1 MTWWLK
7 DNDND
12 EDKYSE
18 YEMIEVDEEEEE
30 VEGDHANNAAM
41 IEGTYEVLR
50 RYLGDRAGEKLQP
63 VQRSCKPHKLP
74 NPPGPPKK
82 TRRRGRRGSR
92 GKASAKCAK
101 VGPRCM
107 PFQIDVEEL
116 RYSQLGC
123 SDIFSCGRP
132 VLQLAQDLLDR
143 KVRVSDPFLL
153 LSVFE
158 TRDSKTKRCIWRCF
172 DNRRLWA
179 LKEYAKRSGKK
190 NLKVN
195 VNLFD
200 ADTIHEVQRFIA
212 NSDFTDGK
220 GVKMRRSGRRN
231 KGKGKGTDHFF

>member
-1 MTWWLK
+1 
-7 DNDND
+7 
-12 EDKYSE
+12 
-18 YEMIEVDEEEEE
+18 
-30 VEGDHANNAAM
+30 M

-82 TRRRGRRGSR
+82 TRRGGSR

-132 VLQLAQDLLDR
+132 VLHLAQDLLDR

-153 LSVFE
+153 CVFE
-158 TRDSKTKRCIWRCF
+158 TRDSKTKRCIWRCI

-179 LKEYAKRSGKK
+179 SKEYAKRSGKK

-195 VNLFD
+195 VNRFD
-200 ADTIHEVQRFIA
+200 ADTISEVQRFIA
-212 NSDFTDGK
+212 NSAFTDGK
-220 GVKMRRSGRRN
+220 VVKMRRSGRRN
-231 KGKGKGTDHFF
+231 KGKGKGTGHFFEPSIFIQPSHFFLHIGNWKEV